1 MFNKALQSLQS
12 GINSGISGMK
22 NLMNQLSN
30 QKSKIKVNNKEYNE
44 HRLIAEGGFGFIY
57 EISSIEDEKKYALKK
72 INISSENHLNQIKNE
87 IKLWKK
93 LSEYKNI
100 IHLFDYEI
108 KEKTVYL
115 IMEYCSEGTLLDY
128 INKKKVIEEK
138 EALQILSEISIG
150 LYAMHCQKDPII
162 HRDMKI
168 ENILKFGKNYK
179 ICDFDSVT
187 TEVFNP
193 QTSNEKTKNKFYKDF
208 ESNCTLYYRAPE
220 MCDKY
225 SEYIVNEKIDIW
237 SLGCI
242 LYIILFKIHPFK
254 DAQKFTIISA
264 QYSFPQNANK
274 YFSEKILDLI
284 RYMLCPNPEK
294 RISSREIVLTIKNW
308 DKINKIELPEECIK
322 IKKKQIEELNLTN
335 KHNLLQDEDIK
346 KVQEKIKNKKEG
358 NQNLLWDFDS
368 NHISNNSNNND
379 NNFNI
384 LDLEFINSPTT
395 KKENN
400 EDTFDFFQNNNTLN
414 NQNNINQNLFQFN
427 DNNIINNNNQN
438 LNDNDIFSV
447 PSNTVNQNNNNN
459 NFDYGFHIDNNKQ
472 QTVSFNT
479 KEEIKSQEN
488 THKANS
494 QDILSFFK

>member
-108 KEKTVYL
+108 KEKTAYL

-193 QTSNEKTKNKFYKDF
+193 QTSNEKTKNKFFIY
-208 ESNCTLYYRAPE
+208 
-220 MCDKY
+220 
-225 SEYIVNEKIDIW
+225 
-237 SLGCI
+237 
-242 LYIILFKIHPFK
+242 
-254 DAQKFTIISA
+254 
-264 QYSFPQNANK
+264 
-274 YFSEKILDLI
+274 
-284 RYMLCPNPEK
+284 
-294 RISSREIVLTIKNW
+294 
-308 DKINKIELPEECIK
+308 
-322 IKKKQIEELNLTN
+322 
-335 KHNLLQDEDIK
+335 
-346 KVQEKIKNKKEG
+346 
-358 NQNLLWDFDS
+358 
-368 NHISNNSNNND
+368 
-379 NNFNI
+379 NFI
-384 LDLEFINSPTT
+384 
-395 KKENN
+395 
-400 EDTFDFFQNNNTLN
+400 
-414 NQNNINQNLFQFN
+414 
-427 DNNIINNNNQN
+427 
-438 LNDNDIFSV
+438 
-447 PSNTVNQNNNNN
+447 
-459 NFDYGFHIDNNKQ
+459 
-472 QTVSFNT
+472 
-479 KEEIKSQEN
+479 
-488 THKANS
+488 
-494 QDILSFFK
+494 